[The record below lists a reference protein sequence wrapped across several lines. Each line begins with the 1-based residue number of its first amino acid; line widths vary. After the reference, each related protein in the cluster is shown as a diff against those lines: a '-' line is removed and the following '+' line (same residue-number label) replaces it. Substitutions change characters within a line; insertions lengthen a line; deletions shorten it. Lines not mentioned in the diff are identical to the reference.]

1 MDVMAIFIVK
11 ARCASKVVS
20 MSVTFKNQCI
30 VRAEFMVIASPYR
43 SAGGTAGVGFAR
55 RKLPPLRTGYNFRS
69 SCCFKGREL
78 ALSLDNGRTRR
89 LVYST
94 YPEEVPRRSS

>member
-1 MDVMAIFIVK
+1 MDVMATLIVK

-55 RKLPPLRTGYNFRS
+55 RIFSVLQCAK
-69 SCCFKGREL
+69 
-78 ALSLDNGRTRR
+78 NGKTSAAPDW
-89 LVYST
+89 V
-94 YPEEVPRRSS
+94 